1 MLQKKRWWLLVLVPL
16 ILISTVFLMSSRGS
30 LAGNPVTLIDAQHGT
45 IRMSAS
51 FDPLGEVHGEVEY
64 DYLSDKGVK
73 EYITFS
79 REMSQQIA
87 QRSSGLVR
95 IKVNFSRPLSAQE
108 FKEFVKVYELQV
120 HAYTMRAVE
129 KNGMRVTISG
139 GPDGD
144 QLIPPHFFNLAVTD
158 VANRNAAEFHGFIDA
173 DITTTPALLGK
184 MQKDARVFVT
194 EAAYTLIH
202 DTMTPQAL
210 RQLNASEEAIQQT
223 QWPHVVIGS
232 SLYWGLEDYGLV
244 PMPKH
249 SAASR

>member
-1 MLQKKRWWLLVLVPL
+1 MLQKKRWWLLAFVPL
-16 ILISTVFLMSSRGS
+16 ILISTVFLMSWRGS
-30 LAGNPVTLIDAQHGT
+30 LAGNPVTLIDSQHGT

-51 FDPLGEVHGEVEY
+51 FDPVGQQLHGEVEY

-87 QRSSGLVR
+87 QRSGGLVR

-108 FKEFVKVYELQV
+108 FKEFVKMYELQV
-120 HAYTMRAVE
+120 NAYTMRAVE
-129 KNGMRVTISG
+129 KNGIRVTISG
-139 GPDGD
+139 GADGD

-158 VANRNAAEFHGFIDA
+158 VAAAAEFHGFIDA
-173 DITTTPALLGK
+173 DVTTTPALLGE

-194 EAAYTLIH
+194 EAAYTLIY
-202 DTMTPQAL
+202 DTITPQAL
-210 RQLNASEEAIQQT
+210 RQLNASEEAIQQA
-223 QWPHVVIGS
+223 QWAHVVIGS

-249 SAASR
+249 SAPQ